1 MIAIACYNYTLDKG
15 KILDGGSIWLNNIRK
30 ALELEGHK
38 VKFVG
43 LDTKIKADVLII
55 QSEWVGTEVY
65 TTFKGRKIVLLGHFI
80 KAAYPDPKEIQ
91 AELFTT
97 WKGELLEG
105 FKTTFFPHA
114 CPNVES
120 EQIDKGT
127 VVWCGNT
134 YALRDEGWLNGID
147 VSRLSNISTSEL
159 TGAYRGSVCPNIYGK
174 FQLGEISNEPSRIAD
189 KSGYMI
195 NERFWH
201 VIGAGGIL
209 IDMYNPQVF
218 EFFNEDEI
226 IFAKTKEE
234 FQAKITYYRDH
245 LEEGIE
251 FYQRARDKVLK
262 EHTYLNRIKL
272 LNL

>member
-1 MIAIACYNYTLDKG
+1 MIAIACYNYKLDKE
-15 KILDGGSIWLNNIRK
+15 KIIDGGSIWLNNIRT
-30 ALELEGHK
+30 ALELVGHK

-43 LDTKIKADVLII
+43 LDKPTEAAVLII

-65 TTFKGRKIVLLGHFI
+65 MTFKGRKIVLLGHFI
-80 KAAYPDPKEIQ
+80 KAAYPDPKAIE

-97 WKGELLEG
+97 WKGELVED

-120 EQIDKGT
+120 EKIDKGK

-159 TGAYRGSVCPNIYGK
+159 TGAYRGSVCPNIHGD
-174 FQLGEISNEPSRIAD
+174 FQLGAVSTEPSRIAD
-189 KSGYMI
+189 KAGYMI

-209 IDMYNPQVF
+209 IQQYNPQVL
-218 EFFNEDEI
+218 EFFKEDEI
-226 IFAKTKEE
+226 IMCKTKEE
-234 FQAKITYYRDH
+234 FQAKINYYRDH
-245 LEEGIE
+245 IEEGLK
-251 FYQRARDKVLK
+251 FYKRARDKVLK